1 MTKQHGYKV
10 ITANQKYE
18 SKHGDTHLTHLSS
31 QIAPCGQ
38 MFKPE
43 KAVPVACTSPAWVMV
58 NHLATA
64 KHANTNYNKPAL
76 FI

>member
-1 MTKQHGYKV
+1 
-10 ITANQKYE
+10 
-18 SKHGDTHLTHLSS
+18 
-31 QIAPCGQ
+31 

-76 FI
+76 FIRATSLLLCSKIVVNIKF